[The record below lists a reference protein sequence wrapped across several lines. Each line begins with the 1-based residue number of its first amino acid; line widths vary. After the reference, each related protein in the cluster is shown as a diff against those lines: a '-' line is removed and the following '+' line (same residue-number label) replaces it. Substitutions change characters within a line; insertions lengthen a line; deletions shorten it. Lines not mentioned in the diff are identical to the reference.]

1 MRSDS
6 AFVDESLSIDGE
18 FRLNKSLPFCL
29 LICVFYRRSV
39 AKAASAAITDVLLL
53 GKQVILMLQMLRQRL
68 MQRQRQIIFTSKSKS
83 ASKVSIFV
91 NTICPQASFIEASF

>member
-53 GKQVILMLQMLRQRL
+53 GKQVILTLQMLRQRL
-68 MQRQRQIIFTSKSKS
+68 MQRQIIFTLKSKS

-91 NTICPQASFIEASF
+91 NTICPQASYIEASF